1 MVPTDCKYTKEHEWV
16 RIEGD
21 VAVVGITDYAQKAL
35 GDITYIELPVD
46 GRQVKQSEEFVV
58 IESVKAAADIY
69 APVSGRVAEANQA
82 LVESPEIV
90 NEDPHQGGW
99 ICKLVDFD
107 RAELENLLSPEQ
119 YEALLKEL
127 G

>member
-1 MVPTDCKYTKEHEWV
+1 VVPTDCRYTKEHEWV

-35 GDITYIELPVD
+35 GDITYIELPAD
-46 GRQVKQSEEFVV
+46 GRQVKQSEEFAV

-82 LVESPEIV
+82 LVESPETV

-99 ICKLVDFD
+99 ICKLADFD
-107 RAELENLLSPEQ
+107 RAELEKLLSPEQ
-119 YEALLKEL
+119 YEVLLKEL

>member
-1 MVPTDCKYTKEHEWV
+1 MVPTDCRYTKEHEWV
-16 RIEGD
+16 RIDGD
-21 VAVVGITDYAQKAL
+21 LAVVGITDYAQKAL

-46 GRQVKQSEEFVV
+46 GRQVKQSEEFAV

-69 APVSGRVAEANQA
+69 APISGRVAEANQA
-82 LVESPEIV
+82 LVESPEIM
-90 NEDPHQGGW
+90 NEDPHQAGW
-99 ICKLVDFD
+99 ICKLADFD
-107 RAELENLLSPEQ
+107 RTELGNLLSAEQ

>member
-1 MVPTDCKYTKEHEWV
+1 MVPSDCRYTKEHEWV
-16 RIEGD
+16 RVDGEL
-21 VAVVGITDYAQKAL
+21 AVVGITDYAQRAL
-35 GDITYIELPVD
+35 GDITYIEPPVD
-46 GRQVKQSEEFVV
+46 GRQVKQSEEFAV

-90 NEDPHQGGW
+90 NEDPYQSGW
-99 ICKLVDFD
+99 ICKLADFD
-107 RAELENLLSPEQ
+107 RTELDNLLSPEQ

>member
-1 MVPTDCKYTKEHEWV
+1 MVPTDCRYTKEHEWV

-35 GDITYIELPVD
+35 GDITYIELPAD
-46 GRQVKQSEEFVV
+46 GRQVKQSEEFAV

-82 LVESPEIV
+82 LVESPETV

-99 ICKLVDFD
+99 ICKLADFD
-107 RAELENLLSPEQ
+107 RAELEKLLSPEQ
-119 YEALLKEL
+119 YEVLLKEL

>member
-1 MVPTDCKYTKEHEWV
+1 VVPTDCKYTKEHEWV

>member
-1 MVPTDCKYTKEHEWV
+1 VVPTDCKYTKEHEWV

-107 RAELENLLSPEQ
+107 RAELDDLLSPEQ

>member
-107 RAELENLLSPEQ
+107 RAELDDLLSPEQ